1 MPQPSD
7 WPPRL
12 PSDGQFGVQTQVPP
26 THLPLPLQPFAP
38 QLQVSMHVPLL
49 QTLVPL
55 QTTPSHRFFTHVPP
69 LQTSPELQV
78 TPAQGFAAAQPKL
91 HAWPAPQLALHA
103 LSAVHC
109 PVLGSQN

>member
-1 MPQPSD
+1 
-7 WPPRL
+7 
-12 PSDGQFGVQTQVPP
+12 
-26 THLPLPLQPFAP
+26 LPLPAQPLAP
-38 QLQVSMHVPLL
+38 QLQVSTHVPLL

-55 QTTPSHRFFTHVPP
+55 QTTPAQRFFTQVPP

-78 TPAQGFAAAQPKL
+78 TPAQGFAAAQPRL
-91 HAWPAPQLALHA
+91 QAWPAPHVPLHA